1 MTSEIDLT
9 GQARKMGRNAG
20 LKNDGTLDSV
30 HSVSG
35 TELQEGSI
43 LARTTQPDVPDSK
56 GLGDTERAKYKKTG
70 KTYYVRQISYF
81 LRLTGFLFVFDQYK
95 WF

>member
-1 MTSEIDLT
+1 MVINVTSELDLT

-35 TELQEGSI
+35 VELTEGTI
-43 LARTTQPDVPDSK
+43 VARTAHPDVPDSK
-56 GLGDTERAKYKKTG
+56 GLGDTERAKYNKNLK
-70 KTYYVRQISYF
+70 SY
-81 LRLTGFLFVFDQYK
+81 
-95 WF
+95 

>member
-1 MTSEIDLT
+1 MTSELDLT

-35 TELQEGSI
+35 IEKPEGTI
-43 LARTTQPDVPDSK
+43 VARTKNPDVPDSK
-56 GLGDTERAKYKKTG
+56 GLGNTTRAKYNKNT
-70 KTYYVRQISYF
+70 TSY
-81 LRLTGFLFVFDQYK
+81 
-95 WF
+95 

>member
-1 MTSEIDLT
+1 VTSELDLT

-35 TELQEGSI
+35 TELKEGSI
-43 LARTTQPDVPDSK
+43 VARTMIPDTPDPK
-56 GLGDTERAKYKKTG
+56 GLGDTARAKHNKG
-70 KTYYVRQISYF
+70 I
-81 LRLTGFLFVFDQYK
+81 
-95 WF
+95 

>member
-1 MTSEIDLT
+1 MTSDKDLT

-43 LARTTQPDVPDSK
+43 VARTTQPDLPDSK
-56 GLGDTERAKYKKTG
+56 GLGNTARSKYNKTNKG
-70 KTYYVRQISYF
+70 Y
-81 LRLTGFLFVFDQYK
+81 
-95 WF
+95 